1 MKDIQDS
8 IEAKE
13 QARLDKEALDL
24 EHQNPLLWVMNCY
37 KSVAAPLLHNVPGS
51 PSIIALVLNIYSD
64 KIADKMVKKP
74 AFNIKLNMALFR
86 FCGVDVK
93 IKDQSL
99 PKAFLNKLATAGYVA
114 QSPKREAY
122 KAILPKVKSVNSRKL
137 DFRILTALDTVE
149 FKASK
154 SLWYKSIML
163 ITTLGVQSYT
173 FEELSKSFDSVDS
186 YTQGVTILQ
195 AGATVL
201 YTAPLAVKLG
211 GSILTALTGVSIS
224 VNRTA
229 GTKVI
234 STLLGGEAAA
244 RYLAVIAVFISFQSA
259 HEQYALGN
267 DSAGHLQVGMAINL
281 IHQQLA
287 YAATKG
293 IGRGV
298 FTAMAEG
305 AIQRGAA
312 VRVMQFGLA
321 SLAVP
326 VFGEVALL
334 ISSVIALGM
343 VAYSAAEGIHSASKS
358 SVYHMFYHHL
368 DAISASQIPILNDK
382 HCHELYTSTQLPK
395 EARGLFE
402 EIKNI
407 SDDDFFEF
415 DGIDDYKMSNLSW
428 RAVIPLY
435 LQDYSLDS
443 IRAMVELPAERLTE
457 TAMRD
462 RQSRV
467 TRARI
472 VQSIDDIVTYYKY
485 MTNPDSDP
493 DLLGEGRRYLNK
505 DDRLKISNAL
515 ELGNFI
521 PAVGHEHNLE
531 TVKDGR
537 KHIISFDHLYFRE
550 GASDDG
556 PLVAGI
562 SWEDSNERSNEIT
575 SQFTI

>member
-1 MKDIQDS
+1 M
-8 IEAKE
+8 
-13 QARLDKEALDL
+13 
-24 EHQNPLLWVMNCY
+24 
-37 KSVAAPLLHNVPGS
+37 
-51 PSIIALVLNIYSD
+51 
-64 KIADKMVKKP
+64 
-74 AFNIKLNMALFR
+74 
-86 FCGVDVK
+86 
-93 IKDQSL
+93 
-99 PKAFLNKLATAGYVA
+99 
-114 QSPKREAY
+114 
-122 KAILPKVKSVNSRKL
+122 
-137 DFRILTALDTVE
+137 
-149 FKASK
+149 
-154 SLWYKSIML
+154 
-163 ITTLGVQSYT
+163 
-173 FEELSKSFDSVDS
+173 
-186 YTQGVTILQ
+186 
-195 AGATVL
+195 L

-267 DSAGHLQVGMAINL
+267 DSAGHFQVGMAINF
-281 IHQQLA
+281 IHRELA

-305 AIQRGAA
+305 AIQRGAVA
-312 VRVMQFGLA
+312 RVMQFGLA

-334 ISSVIALGM
+334 ISSVVALGM

-395 EARGLFE
+395 EARSLFE

-407 SDDDFFEF
+407 SDDHILDSK
-415 DGIDDYKMSNLSW
+415 ILYDYKIREDPNYVEDYIMGSLSW
-428 RAVIPLY
+428 RAVIPSH

-457 TAMRD
+457 TSMRD
-462 RQSRV
+462 RQSSRLS
-467 TRARI
+467 RARI
-472 VQSIDDIVTYYKY
+472 VQSVDDIITYYKY

-493 DLLGEGRRYLNK
+493 DLLGDGRRYLNK

-521 PAVGHEHNLE
+521 PEV
-531 TVKDGR
+531 R
-537 KHIISFDHLYFRE
+537 SF
-550 GASDDG
+550 S
-556 PLVAGI
+556 
-562 SWEDSNERSNEIT
+562 T
-575 SQFTI
+575 